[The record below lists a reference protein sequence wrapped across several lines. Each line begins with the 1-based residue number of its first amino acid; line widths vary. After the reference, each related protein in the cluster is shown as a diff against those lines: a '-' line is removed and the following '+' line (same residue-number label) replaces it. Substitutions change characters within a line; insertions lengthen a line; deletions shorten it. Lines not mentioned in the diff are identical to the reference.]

1 MSIPINYQLQ
11 LVRLIHAGIGTN
23 GLLVNYFL
31 VLCTLVIC
39 NLTPLLL
46 FFLLLDF
53 LTFLTKK
60 TWMKIS
66 FRQAMVIEAGPFQL
80 QIQA

>member
-53 LTFLTKK
+53 LTFLTK
-60 TWMKIS
+60 MKIS